1 MELVNQDEIQLGEKM
16 QFENLTLYPNY
27 DLYTPDI
34 IERSTLYFLEPINV
48 GTIECESLISYLI
61 RLAEVPQRYSG

>member
-1 MELVNQDEIQLGEKM
+1 M
-16 QFENLTLYPNY
+16 QFEKLSLYPNY